1 MNLEERLAKY
11 LERDFSLEQAQI
23 LVLMEEAAIALFSA
37 LPEHFVLFGGATL
50 VLFHN
55 SPRLS
60 KDLDLLARVDSL
72 PSSQELQNALDERI
86 QEVAGIFGVGP
97 VIFEPEQNGEQFLR
111 LWLIGSRKQRL
122 FTVDLTRIG
131 GSVLAREIVEEKI
144 VLDEST
150 ALIPSVSRNYQLLQ
164 KAESFVSRRIV
175 KTRDAFDMRLL
186 LAEGAV
192 LDQTLQ
198 GHLNDLLKWRELDAE
213 QIKERIDQ
221 ITAKLCQAELKSV
234 LPEEVY
240 ARLEHEEF
248 ESLRATV
255 RTLFAEWL

>member
-11 LERDFSLEQAQI
+11 LERDFSLEQAQT

-60 KDLDLLARVDSL
+60 KDLDLLSRLDSL
-72 PSSQELQNALDERI
+72 TSPEELQNALEERV
-86 QEVAGIFGVGP
+86 QEVAGIFGLGP
-97 VIFEPEQNGEQFLR
+97 VTIESEQNGEQFLR
-111 LWLIGSRKQRL
+111 LWIIGSRKQKL

-144 VLDEST
+144 VLDERT
-150 ALIPSVSRNYQLLQ
+150 TLIPSVSRNYQLLQ
-164 KAESFVSRRIV
+164 KAESFVSRRMV

-186 LAEGAV
+186 RCS
-192 LDQTLQ
+192 T
-198 GHLNDLLKWRELDAE
+198 KR
-213 QIKERIDQ
+213 
-221 ITAKLCQAELKSV
+221 
-234 LPEEVY
+234 
-240 ARLEHEEF
+240 
-248 ESLRATV
+248 
-255 RTLFAEWL
+255 

>member
-1 MNLEERLAKY
+1 MNIEERVAKY
-11 LERDFSLEQAQI
+11 LGRDFSVEQAQT

-60 KDLDLLARVDSL
+60 KDLDLLARVETL
-72 PSSQELQNALDERI
+72 PSSEELQNALEARV

-97 VIFEPEQNGEQFLR
+97 LTFEAEQNGEQFVR
-111 LWLIGSRKQRL
+111 LWVIGYRKQRL

-164 KAESFVSRRIV
+164 KAESFVSRRMV

-186 LAEGAV
+186 LAEGAA
-192 LDQTLQ
+192 LDETLK
-198 GHLNDLLKWRELDAE
+198 GHLNDLVMWRELDAE
-213 QIKERIDQ
+213 QINERIRQ
-221 ITAKLCQAELKSV
+221 ITPKLCRAELKSV

-240 ARLEHEEF
+240 SSLETEEF
-248 ESLRATV
+248 ESLRAAV
-255 RTLFAEWL
+255 RALFAEWL

>member
-11 LERDFSLEQAQI
+11 LDRDFSLEQAQI
-23 LVLMEEAAIALFSA
+23 LVLMEEAAIALFAA

-60 KDLDLLARVDSL
+60 NDLDLLARVDSL
-72 PSSQELQNALDERI
+72 PSAGELQNALQERV
-86 QEVAGIFGVGP
+86 QEVAGLFGIGP
-97 VIFEPEQNGEQFLR
+97 VTFEPGQNAKQFLR
-111 LWLIGSRKQRL
+111 LWMIGSRKQRL
-122 FTVDLTRIG
+122 FTVDLTRVG
-131 GSVLAREIVEEKI
+131 GSVLAREIVDETI

-150 ALIPSVSRNYQLLQ
+150 ALIPCVSRNYQLLQ
-164 KAESFVSRRIV
+164 KAETFVSRRMM

-192 LDQTLQ
+192 LDETLKA
-198 GHLNDLLKWRELDAE
+198 HLNDLVMWRELDAE
-213 QIKERIDQ
+213 QINERVEQ
-221 ITAKLCQAELKSV
+221 ITPKLCRAELKSV

-240 ARLEHEEF
+240 SSLEVEEF
-248 ESLRATV
+248 ESLRAAV

>member
-11 LERDFSLEQAQI
+11 LDRDFSLEQAQI
-23 LVLMEEAAIALFSA
+23 LVLMEEAAIALFAA

-60 KDLDLLARVDSL
+60 NDLDLLARVDSL
-72 PSSQELQNALDERI
+72 PSAGELQNALQERV
-86 QEVAGIFGVGP
+86 QEVAGLFGIGP
-97 VIFEPEQNGEQFLR
+97 VTFEPEQNAKQFLR
-111 LWLIGSRKQRL
+111 LWMIGSRKQRL
-122 FTVDLTRIG
+122 FTVDLTRVG
-131 GSVLAREIVEEKI
+131 GSVLAREIVDETI

-150 ALIPSVSRNYQLLQ
+150 ALIPCVSRNYQLLQ
-164 KAESFVSRRIV
+164 KAETFVSRRMM

-192 LDQTLQ
+192 LDETLKA
-198 GHLNDLLKWRELDAE
+198 HLNDLVMWRELDAE
-213 QIKERIDQ
+213 QINERVEQ
-221 ITAKLCQAELKSV
+221 ITPKLCRAELKSV

-240 ARLEHEEF
+240 SSLEVEEF
-248 ESLRATV
+248 ESLRAAV